1 MTMPVILIVLA
12 IILFW
17 VMLVAGIMLIKSF
30 IRYRVKFT
38 PSEYRLIYRALSL
51 LDNSNIE
58 LTEREEKTLDDLMAK
73 LED

>member
-17 VMLVAGIMLIKSF
+17 VMLVAGILLINSF
-30 IRYRVKFT
+30 TRYRVKFT

>member
-30 IRYRVKFT
+30 TGYRVKFT